1 MTTKNK
7 VISKLLFT
15 ALKLLTVSNVQWTTD
30 VTTVGAWLQSSLLH
44 EEKRLSGHETD
55 FTTEVKV
62 ISTFIK
68 SVDPNQTFFLCDDKY
83 LYEILSF
90 VSAEISVL
98 TDIIPDFHARFNFK
112 EQSKLFLNTVKF
124 PRDSFIKFVKYHT
137 ACPMASVLD
146 QDLPPK
152 PEGFPGHYLIWTG
165 SIKRVLKNYLNR
177 RNFNSLTVPVCLK
190 LGMGFLQGI
199 KRGCAT
205 VADSFLREEIRSHV
219 KAMTTPPTFMSY
231 WESIDEYSGLPIR
244 DVAMSA
250 DGSLIMDP
258 SSYKE
263 VKVFRDPIRETF
275 GSTCN
280 AILRNTRK
288 PYAPKA
294 FEPSHNSCFE
304 KSRAK
309 GGAYMEIVEQLEL
322 PLVESE
328 EIYAKGKIVKNLSYQ
343 IPDMDVVLSTCRSRY
358 LEKTQTM
365 EILKEFSAF
374 KESIPNFDK
383 LMDVKPKTAVIP
395 LSEPLKVRVITKG
408 EALPAYAAKS
418 LQKSMKSYINRF
430 PSLVLT
436 TRPLEVED
444 FRKVWAFEKKIE
456 DMYGIELQF
465 VDHVSGDYKAATDKL
480 NIEFT
485 KLIFEQF
492 LEALNIPETDR
503 AVYREVLYEQ
513 RLYYPAPYTRFLRRS
528 DVAHFDETPNE
539 KLFSVDQ
546 KNGQL
551 MGSILSFPVLCIAN
565 LICYKCALDEYIN
578 INRKKGESYKHV
590 SVYDLPCLV
599 NGDDIYF
606 RSNPVFYQIWLKYI
620 TTAGFI
626 LSVGKNY
633 VHKSVFTIN
642 SQCFTYNVANDSLY
656 ETTYLNVGLLI
667 GQSKSGVVGE
677 KLPTWDLYNKVLKG
691 AYNKLY
697 THNRFLYYHH
707 DSIAQ
712 ISKKG
717 NYNLFLPKV
726 LGGLGFIRP
735 SLDVPVKITSF
746 QRQLATY
753 FHNKVTQAYNQP
765 TIGLKL
771 SQATLIDEN
780 SPVAYDPYLGE
791 PVYQFI
797 KKGEDMPLGFNLPNL
812 IEQPEHL
819 MIHQLEHM
827 TPKLAFR
834 SINNSIL
841 RDFLLSESSKYKG
854 KECWFGFESCVS
866 GNYPYIL
873 VRGELDDVETK
884 EENFLSL
891 SVKGVMEGMLEQV
904 LSRFELTSLDGPQV
918 DGFENFLALP
928 PISSI

>member
-15 ALKLLTVSNVQWTTD
+15 ALKLLTESNVRWTTD
-30 VTTVGAWLQSSLLH
+30 VTEVGAWLQSSLLH
-44 EEKRLSGHETD
+44 EEKRLSGHDTD
-55 FTTEVKV
+55 FDTESKV
-62 ISTFIK
+62 ISTFIN
-68 SVDPNQTFFLCDDKY
+68 SVDPNQLFFMCDDKY
-83 LYEILSF
+83 LFEILSF

-98 TDIIPDFHARFNFK
+98 TDVIPDFHARFNFK

-124 PRDSFIKFVKYHT
+124 PRESFIKFIKYHT

-152 PEGFPGHYLIWTG
+152 PDGFPGHFLIWTG
-165 SIKRVLKNYLNR
+165 SVKRFLKNILNR
-177 RNFNSLTVPVCLK
+177 RNFYSESVPLCLK
-190 LGMGFLQGI
+190 VGMGFLQGI

-219 KAMTTPPTFMSY
+219 KAMTTPPTFMSF
-231 WESIDEYSGLPIR
+231 WESIDAYSGRPISE
-244 DVAMSA
+244 VAMSA
-250 DGSLIMDP
+250 DRLLIMDP
-258 SSYKE
+258 SSYQE
-263 VKVFRDPIRETF
+263 VKVFRDPIKETF

-280 AILRNTRK
+280 AILKNTRK
-288 PYAPKA
+288 AYTPKA

-309 GGAYMEIVEQLEL
+309 GGAYMELVEQLQL

-328 EIYAKGKIVKNLSYQ
+328 EIFAKGKIVKNISYQ
-343 IPDMDVVLSTCRSRY
+343 IPDMDVVMEMCRSRY
-358 LEKTQTM
+358 LEKHQTR
-365 EILKEFSAF
+365 EILEQFAAFS
-374 KESIPNFDK
+374 EMIPNFDK

-444 FRKVWAFEKKIE
+444 FRRVWAFEKVIE
-456 DMYGIELQF
+456 TRFDLKLDF
-465 VDHVSGDYKAATDKL
+465 TDHVSGDYKAATDKL

-492 LEALNIPETDR
+492 LEALNVPETDR

-528 DVAHFDETPNE
+528 DVAHFDQTPSE

-546 KNGQL
+546 QNGQL

-578 INRKKGESYKHV
+578 LNRKAGTPKRYV
-590 SVYDLPCLV
+590 SVFDLPCLV

-620 TTAGFI
+620 TIAGFV

-642 SQCFTYNVANDSLY
+642 SQCFTYNTAKDSLY

-691 AYNKLY
+691 CYNKLY
-697 THNRFLYYHH
+697 THNRFLYYHS

-735 SLDVPVKITSF
+735 SPDVPVKITSF

-753 FHNKVTQAYNQP
+753 FHNKVTQAYLNP
-765 TIGLKL
+765 TVGLKL

-780 SPVAYDPYLGE
+780 SPIAYDPYLGE
-791 PVYQFI
+791 SVLQFI
-797 KKGEDMPLGFNLPNL
+797 KKGEDIPGGFNLPNL
-812 IEQPEHL
+812 LNSPEHL

-834 SINNSIL
+834 SINTSIL
-841 RDFLLSESSKYKG
+841 RDFRSSESSKYRG
-854 KECWFGFESCVS
+854 KECWFGFEDCVS

-873 VRGELDDVETK
+873 VKRELDDVETM
-884 EENFLSL
+884 EENLLSL
-891 SVKGVMEGMLEQV
+891 TVKDVMDGMLEQV
-904 LSRFELTSLDGPQV
+904 LSGFELISPDRPQV
-918 DGFENFLALP
+918 DGFEL
-928 PISSI
+928 ISPFHL

>member
-15 ALKLLTVSNVQWTTD
+15 ASKLLTESNIHWTND
-30 VTTVGAWLQSSLLH
+30 VTVLGAWLQASLLH
-44 EEKRLSGHETD
+44 EIRRLPDETD
-55 FTTEVKV
+55 FEKESKTIT
-62 ISTFIK
+62 TFIN
-68 SVDPNQTFFLCDDKY
+68 SVDPTQLFFMCDDKY
-83 LYEILSF
+83 LFEILSF

-98 TDIIPDFHARFNFK
+98 TDVIPDFHARFNFK

-124 PRDSFIKFVKYHT
+124 PRNDFIKFVKYHT

-152 PEGFPGHYLIWTG
+152 PLGFPGHYLIWTG
-165 SIKRVLKNYLNR
+165 SVKRFLKNILNR
-177 RNFNSLTVPVCLK
+177 RNFNSESVPLCLK
-190 LGMGFLQGI
+190 VGMGFLQGI

-205 VADSFLREEIRSHV
+205 VADSFLREEVRSHV
-219 KAMTTPPTFMSY
+219 KAMTTPPTFKSY
-231 WESIDEYSGLPIR
+231 WLSIDEYSGLPIE
-244 DVAMSA
+244 DVAMSF
-250 DGSLIMDP
+250 DRTLIMDP
-258 SSYKE
+258 TSYKE
-263 VKVFRDPIRETF
+263 VRVFRDPIKETF
-275 GSTCN
+275 ASTCN
-280 AILRNTRK
+280 AILRNTMK
-288 PYAPKA
+288 PYTPKA

-304 KSRAK
+304 NSRAK
-309 GGAYMEIVEQLEL
+309 GGAYMEVIEQLQL

-328 EIYAKGKIVKNLSYQ
+328 EIFAKGKIVNNTSYEL
-343 IPDMDVVLSTCRSRY
+343 PNMDQVIDVCRSRY
-358 LEKTQTM
+358 LGKHETKD
-365 EILKEFSAF
+365 ILQQFSAF
-374 KESIPNFDK
+374 KDLIPDFDK
-383 LMDVKPKTAVIP
+383 LVEVKPKTAVIP

-436 TRPLEVED
+436 TRPLLVED
-444 FRKVWAFEKKIE
+444 FRRVWDFEKVIE
-456 DMYGIELQF
+456 TRFDLKLEF
-465 VDHVSGDYKAATDKL
+465 TDHVSGDYKAATDKL

-492 LEALNIPETDR
+492 LVALNVPEIDR
-503 AVYREVLYEQ
+503 SVYREVLYEQ
-513 RLYYPAPYTRFLRRS
+513 RLYYPAPYTKYLRRS
-528 DVAHFDETPNE
+528 DVAHLDQTPKE

-546 KNGQL
+546 MNGQL

-578 INRKKGESYKHV
+578 LNRRRGEPRRHV
-590 SVYDLPCLV
+590 SVFDLPCLV

-606 RSNPVFYQIWLKYI
+606 RSNPVFYEIWLKYI
-620 TTAGFI
+620 NIAGFV

-633 VHKSVFTIN
+633 VHNSVFTIN
-642 SQCFTYNVANDSLY
+642 SQCFTYNRATDSIY

-667 GQSKSGVVGE
+667 GQSKSGIVGE

-691 AYNKLY
+691 CYNKLY
-697 THNRFLYYHH
+697 THNRFLYYHK

-735 SLDVPVKITSF
+735 SPDVLVKITSF

-753 FHNKVTQAYNQP
+753 FHNKVTQAYQTP
-765 TIGLKL
+765 VVGLKL

-780 SPVAYDPYLGE
+780 SPIAYDPYLGE
-791 PVYQFI
+791 SVLQFI
-797 KKGEDMPLGFNLPNL
+797 KKDEVIPEGFQLPAL
-812 IEQPEHL
+812 MDSPEHL

-827 TPKLAFR
+827 TPKLSFR
-834 SINNSIL
+834 SINSSIL
-841 RDFLLSESSKYKG
+841 RDFRHSESSKYRG
-854 KECWFGFESCVS
+854 KECWFGFEDCVS

-873 VRGELDDVETK
+873 VKRELDDVETM
-884 EENFLSL
+884 EENTRSL
-891 SVKGVMEGMLEQV
+891 IVKDVMNDILE
-904 LSRFELTSLDGPQV
+904 SISFRFENSPEGSQV
-918 DGFENFLALP
+918 EGFEFNSALHL
-928 PISSI
+928 